1 MIDTKLFDI
10 PVPSSS
16 FIEEPC
22 LMEENGGLV
31 IAFAYLDGK
40 GRIRGKLQFTK
51 PRSYRWRAEVHC
63 TAWHIGNSYDA
74 VSEVIDSP
82 WVLEISNDTAE
93 GWKDKWVL
101 RHFKVYL
108 DSWGAFEVLC
118 ENYSF
123 KEDPI

>member
-1 MIDTKLFDI
+1 
-10 PVPSSS
+10 
-16 FIEEPC
+16 
-22 LMEENGGLV
+22 MEEDGGL
-31 IAFAYLDGK
+31 IITFAYLNGK
-40 GRIRGKLQFTK
+40 SRVRGKLLFLK

-74 VSEVIDSP
+74 ISEVMDSS
-82 WVLEISNDTAE
+82 WAQEIGNDTAK

-118 ENYSF
+118 EDFSF
-123 KEDPI
+123 SEVPV